1 VFLENNVPTGPTMS
15 CFSVFLEQSAMPN
28 DYLSII
34 IVCSLI
40 ILSYVFN
47 LISSSTRI
55 PSVLLLIGTGIGL
68 KYGFEYSGISWNI
81 PMSFLSILGT
91 VGLILIVLEGTFD
104 LHLEK
109 EKKKMILMALFV
121 SVLLL
126 LLSSFTITY
135 LIQYFTDSDY
145 RSAFLYGLSLSV
157 ISSAIV
163 IPSVEALPLDKKEF
177 MIYESV
183 FSDIIGI
190 MIFNLVAFSHPQ
202 ESISWYKPIIEI
214 GSTIIVSIVGA
225 VLLFIFMDR
234 IKLKVKF
241 LFLLALITLFY
252 SLGKMMHLSSL
263 LLIFFFGL
271 ILNNSKLVF
280 ENKFGAWFKY
290 NWENTST
297 VLREFK
303 VITLEFSF
311 VVRTLFFM
319 VFGFSMNLSLLSE
332 KEIIIAG
339 SIIVLIFILMRLI
352 NLSIFLKS
360 RIFPEVLI
368 APRGLITITLFYS
381 IPDEYKIA
389 NFDEG
394 ILFFTILATSVL
406 MMVGLMAYRERKI
419 TIQSRY

>member
-1 VFLENNVPTGPTMS
+1 M
-15 CFSVFLEQSAMPN
+15 QS
-28 DYLSII
+28 DHLSII
-34 IVCSLI
+34 IVCGLI

-47 LISSSTRI
+47 LVSGKTKI
-55 PSVLLLIGTGIGL
+55 PSVLLLIGTGMTL
-68 KYGFEYSGISWNI
+68 KYVFQYLDINWDV
-81 PMSFLSILGT
+81 PMSFLQILGT
-91 VGLILIVLEGTFD
+91 IGLILIVLEGTFD

-109 EKKKMILMALFV
+109 QKRRMILTALLV
-121 SVLLL
+121 SVILLL
-126 LLSSFTITY
+126 ISSFSITY
-135 LIQYFTDSDY
+135 LIQYFTGSGFKP
-145 RSAFLYGLSLSV
+145 AFLYALSLSV

-163 IPSVEALPLDKKEF
+163 IPSVETLPLDKKEF

-190 MIFNLVAFSHPQ
+190 MIFNLVAFSNTDQ
-202 ESISWYKPIIEI
+202 GVVWYNPVIEVVLTIVVSVI
-214 GSTIIVSIVGA
+214 GAIV
-225 VLLFIFMDR
+225 LFIFMDR

-241 LFLLALITLFY
+241 LFLLAMITMFY
-252 SLGKMMHLSSL
+252 SVGKLMHISSL

-271 ILNNSKLVF
+271 VLNNSKLVF
-280 ENKFGAWFKY
+280 ENKLGQWFKY
-290 NWENTST
+290 SYENTAS
-297 VLREFK
+297 VLKEFK

-319 VFGFSMNLSLLSE
+319 VFGFSMNLELLAE
-332 KEIIIAG
+332 EHIIIAG
-339 SIIVLIFILMRLI
+339 VIVVLIFILVRLI
-352 NLSIFLKS
+352 NLSIFLRS

-381 IPDEYKIA
+381 IPEKYKIA

-406 MMVGLMAYRERKI
+406 MMIGLMAYRERKV

>member
-1 VFLENNVPTGPTMS
+1 M
-15 CFSVFLEQSAMPN
+15 QS
-28 DYLSII
+28 DHLSII
-34 IVCSLI
+34 IVCGLI

-47 LISSSTRI
+47 LVSGKLKI
-55 PSVLLLIGTGIGL
+55 PAVLLLIGTGISL
-68 KYGFEYSGISWNI
+68 KYVFSYFNVNWDV
-81 PMSFLSILGT
+81 PMSLLQIMGT

-109 EKKKMILMALFV
+109 KKQKMIIQALVV
-121 SVLLL
+121 SMVLLL
-126 LLSSFTITY
+126 LSAFSITY
-135 LIQYFTDSDY
+135 LIQYFTDSPFKN
-145 RSAFLYGLSLSV
+145 AFLYALSLSV

-163 IPSVEALPLDKKEF
+163 IPSVETLPLDKKEF

-190 MIFNLVAFSHPQ
+190 MIFNLVAFSSGG
-202 ESISWYKPIIEI
+202 ENYEWYSPVIEVVL
-214 GSTIIVSIVGA
+214 TVVVSVIGA
-225 VLLFIFMDR
+225 VVLFIFMDR

-241 LFLLALITLFY
+241 LFLLAMITMFY
-252 SLGKMMHLSSL
+252 SIGKLMHISSL

-280 ENKFGAWFKY
+280 ENKFGQWLKFNY
-290 NWENTST
+290 ENTVG

-319 VFGFSMNLSLLSE
+319 VFGFSMNLQLLNDES
-332 KEIIIAG
+332 IMIAG
-339 SIIVLIFILMRLI
+339 IIIVLIFLLVRLI
-352 NLSIFLKS
+352 NLSIFLRS
-360 RIFPEVLI
+360 RLFPEVLI

-381 IPDEYKIA
+381 IPEKYKIP

-394 ILFFTILATSVL
+394 ILFFTILATSLL
-406 MMVGLMAYRERKI
+406 MMIGLMAYRERKV
-419 TIQSRY
+419 TIESRY

>member
-1 VFLENNVPTGPTMS
+1 MVLFGIFGIP
-15 CFSVFLEQSAMPN
+15 AMPN

-47 LISSSTRI
+47 LISKNTKI
-55 PSVLLLIGTGIGL
+55 PSVLLLIGTGISL
-68 KYGFEYSGISWNI
+68 KYGLEYSHIGWNI
-81 PMSFLSILGT
+81 PMSFLQILGT

-109 EKKKMILMALFV
+109 EKQRMILMALFV

-163 IPSVEALPLDKKEF
+163 IPSVETLPLDKKEF

-190 MIFNLVAFSHPQ
+190 MIFNLVAFSHPN
-202 ESISWYKPIIEI
+202 ETITWYKPITEI
-214 GSTIIVSIVGA
+214 GLTIIVSIVGA

-234 IKLKVKF
+234 ISLKVKF
-241 LFLLALITLFY
+241 LFLLAMITLFY
-252 SLGKMMHLSSL
+252 SVGKLMHLSSL

-271 ILNNSKLVF
+271 ILNNSKLFF
-280 ENKFGAWFKY
+280 ENKFGNWLKY
-290 NWENTST
+290 TWEKTND

-319 VFGFSMNLSLLSE
+319 VFGFSMDLSLIANE
-332 KEIIIAG
+332 KIIVAG
-339 SIIVLIFILMRLI
+339 CIVVLIFILMRLI

-360 RIFPEVLI
+360 RLFPEVLI

-381 IPDEYKIA
+381 IPEEYKIA

-394 ILFFTILATSVL
+394 ILFFTILATSLL
-406 MMVGLMAYRERKI
+406 MMIGLMAYRERKV
-419 TIQSRY
+419 TIQNRY

>member
-1 VFLENNVPTGPTMS
+1 M
-15 CFSVFLEQSAMPN
+15 QN
-28 DYLSII
+28 DFLSII
-34 IVCSLI
+34 IVCGLI

-47 LISSSTRI
+47 LISNKTRI

-68 KYGFEYSGISWNI
+68 KYAFGYFEINWDI

-91 VGLILIVLEGTFD
+91 IGLILIVLEGTFD

-109 EKKKMILMALFV
+109 KKRNMILMALLV

-126 LLSSFTITY
+126 LISAFSITY
-135 LIQYFTDSDY
+135 LIQYFTGTEFKK
-145 RSAFLYGLSLSV
+145 AFLYAISLSV

-163 IPSVEALPLDKKEF
+163 IPSVETLPLEKKEF

-190 MIFNLVAFSHPQ
+190 MIFNLAAFSSSGDNFVWYDGVF
-202 ESISWYKPIIEI
+202 EVLITVVVSVVGSII
-214 GSTIIVSIVGA
+214 
-225 VLLFIFMDR
+225 LFIFMDR
-234 IKLKVKF
+234 IRLKVKF
-241 LFLLALITLFY
+241 LFLLALITIFY
-252 SLGKMMHLSSL
+252 SLGKLLHLSSL

-271 ILNNSKLVF
+271 ILNNHAMLF
-280 ENKFGAWFKY
+280 ANRFGQWFKY
-290 NWENTST
+290 SVENTSNI
-297 VLREFK
+297 LKEFK

-311 VVRTLFFM
+311 VVRTMFFM
-319 VFGFSMNLSLLSE
+319 VFGFSMNLQLLTNE
-332 KEIIIAG
+332 RIIIAG
-339 SIIVLIFILMRLI
+339 AIVVLIFILVRLI
-352 NLSIFLKS
+352 NLSIFLRS

-381 IPDEYKIA
+381 IPEQYKIP

-406 MMVGLMAYRERKI
+406 MMIGLMAYREPKVV
-419 TIQSRY
+419 IQSRY

>member
-1 VFLENNVPTGPTMS
+1 
-15 CFSVFLEQSAMPN
+15 
-28 DYLSII
+28 
-34 IVCSLI
+34 
-40 ILSYVFN
+40 
-47 LISSSTRI
+47 
-55 PSVLLLIGTGIGL
+55 
-68 KYGFEYSGISWNI
+68 
-81 PMSFLSILGT
+81 
-91 VGLILIVLEGTFD
+91 
-104 LHLEK
+104 
-109 EKKKMILMALFV
+109 
-121 SVLLL
+121 
-126 LLSSFTITY
+126 
-135 LIQYFTDSDY
+135 
-145 RSAFLYGLSLSV
+145 
-157 ISSAIV
+157 
-163 IPSVEALPLDKKEF
+163 

-190 MIFNLVAFSHPQ
+190 MIFNLVAFSNPQ

-252 SLGKMMHLSSL
+252 SLGKLMHLSSL

-332 KEIIIAG
+332 QEIIIAG
-339 SIIVLIFILMRLI
+339 SIIVLIFILVRLI

-381 IPDEYKIA
+381 IPEEYKIA

-406 MMVGLMAYRERKI
+406 MMIGLMAYRERKI

>member
-1 VFLENNVPTGPTMS
+1 MV
-15 CFSVFLEQSAMPN
+15 N

-47 LISSSTRI
+47 LISKRTKI
-55 PSVLLLIGTGIGL
+55 PSVLMLIGCGMSL
-68 KYGFEYSGISWNI
+68 KYGFEYFDVGWDV
-81 PMSFLSILGT
+81 PMSFLQILGT

-109 EKKKMILMALFV
+109 QKKRMIISALLV

-135 LIQYFTDSDY
+135 LIQYFTDSDF

-163 IPSVEALPLDKKEF
+163 IPSVETLPLEKKEF

-190 MIFNLVAFSHPQ
+190 MIFNLVAFSHPN
-202 ESISWYKPIIEI
+202 EGISWYKPITEI
-214 GSTIIVSIVGA
+214 GLTIIVSIVGA

-234 IKLKVKF
+234 ITLKVKF
-241 LFLLALITLFY
+241 LFLLAMITLFY
-252 SLGKMMHLSSL
+252 SLGKLMHLSSL

-271 ILNNSKLVF
+271 ILNNSRLVF

-290 NWENTST
+290 NWENTHN

-319 VFGFSMNLSLLSE
+319 VFGFSMNLALLGSE
-332 KEIIIAG
+332 QIIIAG

-360 RIFPEVLI
+360 RVFPEVLI

-381 IPDEYKIA
+381 IPEEYKIA

-406 MMVGLMAYRERKI
+406 MMIGLMAYRERKV

>member
-1 VFLENNVPTGPTMS
+1 
-15 CFSVFLEQSAMPN
+15 MPN

-34 IVCSLI
+34 IVCALI

-47 LISSSTRI
+47 LVAGRTKI
-55 PSVLLLIGTGIGL
+55 PAVLLLIGTGISLNYSFQYFGL
-68 KYGFEYSGISWNI
+68 QWNV
-81 PMSFLSILGT
+81 PLSFLQILGT
-91 VGLILIVLEGTFD
+91 IGLILIVLEGTFD

-109 EKKKMILMALFV
+109 EKRRMILTALAV
-121 SVLLL
+121 SVALL
-126 LLSSFTITY
+126 LLSSFVITY
-135 LIQYFTDSDY
+135 FIQYFTDSDF

-163 IPSVEALPLDKKEF
+163 IPSVETLPLDKKEF

-190 MIFNLVAFSHPQ
+190 MIFNLVAFSNP
-202 ESISWYKPIIEI
+202 EETIAWYKPITEI
-214 GSTIIVSIVGA
+214 SLTIIVSLVGA
-225 VLLFIFMDR
+225 MILFIFLDR

-252 SLGKMMHLSSL
+252 SLGKLMHISSL

-271 ILNNSKLVF
+271 ILNNSKLFF
-280 ENKFGAWFKY
+280 ENKFGTWLNY
-290 NWENTST
+290 TWENTNN

-303 VITLEFSF
+303 IITLEFSF

-319 VFGFSMNLSLLSE
+319 VFGFSMNLSLLTE
-332 KEIIIAG
+332 ER
-339 SIIVLIFILMRLI
+339 IIVAGLIVVLVFILVRLI

-360 RIFPEVLI
+360 RLFPEVLI

-381 IPDEYKIA
+381 IPEEYKIA

-406 MMVGLMAYRERKI
+406 MMIGLMAYRERKV

>member
-1 VFLENNVPTGPTMS
+1 
-15 CFSVFLEQSAMPN
+15 
-28 DYLSII
+28 
-34 IVCSLI
+34 
-40 ILSYVFN
+40 
-47 LISSSTRI
+47 
-55 PSVLLLIGTGIGL
+55 
-68 KYGFEYSGISWNI
+68 
-81 PMSFLSILGT
+81 
-91 VGLILIVLEGTFD
+91 
-104 LHLEK
+104 
-109 EKKKMILMALFV
+109 MALFV

-135 LIQYFTDSDY
+135 MIQYFTDSSF

-163 IPSVEALPLDKKEF
+163 IPSVETLPLEKKEF

-190 MIFNLVAFSHPQ
+190 MIFNLVAFSKP
-202 ESISWYKPIIEI
+202 EETIAWYRPITEISL
-214 GSTIIVSIVGA
+214 TIIVSIIGA
-225 VLLFIFMDR
+225 VLLFVFMDR

-252 SLGKMMHLSSL
+252 SLGKLMHLSSL

-280 ENKFGAWFKY
+280 DNKFGNWIKY
-290 NWENTST
+290 SWENTNN

-311 VVRTLFFM
+311 VVRTLFFI
-319 VFGFSMNLSLLSE
+319 VFGFSMNLNLLTE
-332 KEIIIAG
+332 ERIIIAG
-339 SIIVLIFILMRLI
+339 IIVVLIFILVRLI

-360 RIFPEVLI
+360 RLFPEVLI

-381 IPDEYKIA
+381 IPEEYKIA

-406 MMVGLMAYRERKI
+406 MMIGLMAYREKKV
-419 TIQSRY
+419 TIQNRY